1 MDFLSTIV
9 RDKRADV
16 DAARRVVSQEDL
28 AGRAGDR
35 GPVRDFTAAMRRDG
49 VNIIAEIKRASPS
62 KGPIRLDLDPAEL
75 AVAYADGG
83 AAAISVL
90 TEERYF
96 FGSLADMQA
105 ARAATT
111 LPVLRKDFIL
121 TEYQVYESA
130 AADADALLLIVRLLE
145 KQQLVDLL
153 GLTRELGL
161 AALVELYDEADLETI
176 DGLGPAVIGINNR
189 DLKTFQT
196 DLAISKRI
204 ASQLDE
210 HHVPVAASGIFTR
223 ADIEGNLDLGIHG
236 FLIGESLV
244 RSDDPAA
251 MLRELRGE
259 Q

>member
-9 RDKRADV
+9 RDKLADV
-16 DAARRVVSQEDL
+16 EAACRTISQEDL
-28 AGRAGDR
+28 AAQSRDR
-35 GPVRDFTAAMRRDG
+35 DAVRDFTAAMTRDG

-62 KGPIRLDLDPAEL
+62 KGPIRLDLDPVEL
-75 AVAYADGG
+75 ATAYEAGG
-83 AAAISVL
+83 AAAISIL
-90 TEERYF
+90 TEERHF
-96 FGSLADMQA
+96 LGSLADLQA
-105 ARAATT
+105 ARSAVN

-121 TEYQVYESA
+121 TDYQVYESA
-130 AADADALLLIVRLLE
+130 ASGADALLLIVRLLE
-145 KQQLVDLL
+145 KNQLVDLL

-161 AALVELYDEADLETI
+161 AALVELYDDADLETI

-204 ASQLDE
+204 AAQLDE

-223 ADIEGNLDLGIHG
+223 ADIEGNLALGIHG

-244 RSDDPAA
+244 RSDDPAS
-251 MLRELRGE
+251 MLRELRGDV
-259 Q
+259 